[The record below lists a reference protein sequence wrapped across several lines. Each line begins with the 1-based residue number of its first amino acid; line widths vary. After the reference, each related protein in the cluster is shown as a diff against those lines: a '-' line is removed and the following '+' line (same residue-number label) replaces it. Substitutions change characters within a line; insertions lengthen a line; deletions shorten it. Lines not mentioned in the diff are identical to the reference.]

1 MAYAQRPDWLSELIA
16 IVQLLCPETSGSTSA
31 AAGRA
36 RKFGRVTRDAEAGAG
51 WFWTGLAGRSADS
64 DQLEGGYLAPAEG
77 AEQHRFQLIESV
89 QEGNILKVRVAEH
102 APAEGLFLWIPGR
115 APGLLEKSLLDSL
128 SRIDRFDLVNRFA
141 EGRTDPVPPDP
152 GTGLSTAGTLN
163 TEQSRA
169 RTGCRSPGV
178 HLVWGPPG
186 TGKTK
191 VIALALQDIIASGKS
206 ALLVSATNVAVDN
219 ALARAAAAINP
230 VPGVMVRAGTPH
242 LREVA
247 ENSAVCLQK
256 LVRGR
261 QESLEQLRCQ
271 LEEQIAA
278 CQRDPDMA
286 RLAEVRAELEGF
298 DLDAYLAAEG
308 RLANAKLR
316 ADKEAELS
324 RLQQEVGE
332 IAAAAETFGL
342 RLDRIRAGHREAE
355 SARQHIAKVGELER
369 KLEALASGL
378 DDARAEALR
387 REGIRD
393 RLNAELDAAHTH
405 RRFGHK
411 HQKTLIKENAEQ
423 LAAAISRRD
432 ELAKLLAGMTER
444 LARQI
449 EERRRDA
456 LPHTTETVAQLDEDL
471 RAAQDD
477 AERAVA
483 AWEMHVRRARE
494 LVAEVDYAGRQP
506 EPTAA
511 DHELVSLALQHG
523 LPQKLKG
530 VPELERRVEDV
541 HRKIAKLEEQYEQVI
556 ARMRRE
562 GLEVRREIVRGA
574 NVVAATLALLRISPE
589 LHEREYDY
597 VIVDEVAFACPPEV
611 VYAASRARAGVT
623 LLGDFLQNGPIPPEA
638 FGQTIPVE
646 QAIQRWYY
654 QDCFAIFGIRDAWSA
669 QANNGCVTLGQQYRF
684 GPVITE
690 LANTVAYRGVL
701 QMSARG
707 LGDVDQKEIVLI
719 DVDGLGDELASVR
732 RGPAGGR
739 WWPVGALISR
749 AIADRQVWR
758 AEEAGEPADAKAGI
772 VVPYRVQQE
781 LIQDVLN
788 ESGASPQIDVG
799 TSHRFQGREFD
810 TVIFDLVEDGSGLER
825 NWGWVAKG
833 NLDGNPWEADGLRM
847 FNVGITRARR
857 RLYLIAN
864 AAAISRASK
873 GPLRAVRRMLEADKI
888 HVVRAADILG
898 VSDAPVGD
906 PLASEVWHALRGHA
920 TLIELY
926 DEDHL
931 PDELC
936 RRIDEARE
944 RIWLWSPWVGRR
956 SEQLLP
962 HLRDAQDRGV
972 RVHAVVL
979 PRNEVTMQLQ
989 PRHQELAAQIAG
1001 TVYLGKEHQKII
1013 VIDRGL
1019 TFIGSM
1025 NVLAHVPG
1033 GRHETMALFQSA
1045 TLADR
1050 VLEHERV
1057 DELAEP
1063 PRCPRCNEDVRHIR
1077 APGGANLGKLHW
1089 TCTTTNRDGDK
1100 CGWTKPFSD
1109 RPKTRNQPRPS
1120 TAGPRRGR

>member
-1 MAYAQRPDWLSELIA
+1 MTSAPRPEWLTELIA
-16 IVQLLCPETSGSTSA
+16 IVQRLCPETGGSTPA
-31 AAGRA
+31 AAGRPE
-36 RKFGRVTRDAEAGAG
+36 KSGRVTRDAEAGAG

-64 DQLEGGYLAPAEG
+64 DRLEGGYLAPEEG
-77 AEQHRFQLIESV
+77 AGRLRFQLIESV
-89 QEGNILKVRVAEH
+89 QEGNVLKVRVAEH
-102 APAEGLFLWIPGR
+102 APAEGLFLWMPGR
-115 APGLLEKSLLDSL
+115 APGLLEKSLLAGL

-152 GTGLSTAGTLN
+152 GTGLGTAGTLN
-163 TEQSRA
+163 AEQSRA
-169 RTGCRSPGV
+169 RAGCLSPGV

-206 ALLVSATNVAVDN
+206 ALLVSATNIAVDN
-219 ALARAAAAINP
+219 ALAKAAAAVKP
-230 VPGVMVRAGTPH
+230 GPGVMVRAGTPH

-247 ENSAVCLQK
+247 ENPAVCLQK
-256 LVRGR
+256 LVRDR
-261 QESLEQLRCQ
+261 QEALERLRCQ

-278 CQRDPDMA
+278 CQGDPDMA
-286 RLAEVRAELEGF
+286 RLAEVRAELEDF
-298 DLDAYLAAEG
+298 DVDAYLAAEG

-316 ADKEAELS
+316 ADQDAELS

-332 IAAAAETFGL
+332 MTAAVDTSGL
-342 RLDRIRAGHREAE
+342 GLDRIRAAHRQAE
-355 SARQHIAKVGELER
+355 SARQHIAKAGELER
-369 KLEALASGL
+369 KREALAS
-378 DDARAEALR
+378 DVQDARVEVLR
-387 REGIRD
+387 REGRRD
-393 RLNAELDAAHTH
+393 RLIAELDTARTQ
-405 RRFGHK
+405 RRFGNK
-411 HQKTLIKENAEQ
+411 HEKTLIKEAAEQ

-432 ELAKLLAGMTER
+432 ELANLLADMTGR
-444 LARQI
+444 LGPQI
-449 EERRRDA
+449 EAHLQDA
-456 LPHTTETVAQLDEDL
+456 LPHTTETIAQLDEDL
-471 RAAQDD
+471 RRAQDN

-483 AWEMHVRRARE
+483 AWEMRIRRTQE
-494 LVAEVDYAGRQP
+494 LTAEVDHARRQP
-506 EPTAA
+506 GPTAA
-511 DHELVSLALQHG
+511 DHEFVSQALQRG

-530 VPELERRVEDV
+530 LPELEQRADAVQ
-541 HRKIAKLEEQYEQVI
+541 RKILTLEEQYEQVI

-562 GLEVRREIVRGA
+562 GLAVRREIVRGA
-574 NVVAATLALLRISPE
+574 HVVAATLALLRISPE

-611 VYAASRARAGVT
+611 VYAASRASEGVT
-623 LLGDFLQNGPIPPEA
+623 LLGDFLQNGPIAPEA
-638 FGQTIPVE
+638 FGQDIPVE

-654 QDCFAIFGIRDAWSA
+654 QDCFAIFGIRDALSA
-669 QANNGCVTLGQQYRF
+669 QANNGCVTLGRQYRF
-684 GPVITE
+684 GPAITE
-690 LANTVAYRGVL
+690 LANAVAYRGVL
-701 QMSARG
+701 QMSDPGR
-707 LGDVDQKEIVLI
+707 GDVNQQEIVLI

-732 RGPAGGR
+732 PGPAGGR
-739 WWPVGALISR
+739 WWPVGALISH
-749 AIADRQVWR
+749 AIADREVQR

-810 TVIFDLVEDGSGLER
+810 TVIFDLVEDGRGPER
-825 NWGWVAKG
+825 AWGWVSKG
-833 NLDGNPWEADGLRM
+833 NLDGSPWEADGLRM

-864 AAAISRASK
+864 AAAIRSMSR
-873 GPLRAVRRMLEADKI
+873 GPLRAVRQMLDAGKI

-898 VSDAPVGD
+898 VPDAPAGD

-979 PRNEVTMQLQ
+979 PRNEVTGQLQ
-989 PRHQELAAQIAG
+989 SRHQELAAQIAR

-1013 VIDRGL
+1013 VIDRSL

-1050 VLEHERV
+1050 ILEHERV
-1057 DELAEP
+1057 DELADP
-1063 PRCPRCNEDVRHIR
+1063 PRCPKCDADVRHVR
-1077 APGGANLGKLHW
+1077 TLGGANLGKLHW
-1089 TCTTTNRDGDK
+1089 TCMTTRDGDK

-1109 RPKTRNQPRPS
+1109 RPKTRNQPRQS
-1120 TAGPRRGR
+1120 AAGSRRGR

>member
-1 MAYAQRPDWLSELIA
+1 MHGRRTQEL
-16 IVQLLCPETSGSTSA
+16 T
-31 AAGRA
+31 
-36 RKFGRVTRDAEAGAG
+36 
-51 WFWTGLAGRSADS
+51 
-64 DQLEGGYLAPAEG
+64 
-77 AEQHRFQLIESV
+77 
-89 QEGNILKVRVAEH
+89 
-102 APAEGLFLWIPGR
+102 
-115 APGLLEKSLLDSL
+115 
-128 SRIDRFDLVNRFA
+128 
-141 EGRTDPVPPDP
+141 
-152 GTGLSTAGTLN
+152 
-163 TEQSRA
+163 
-169 RTGCRSPGV
+169 
-178 HLVWGPPG
+178 
-186 TGKTK
+186 
-191 VIALALQDIIASGKS
+191 
-206 ALLVSATNVAVDN
+206 
-219 ALARAAAAINP
+219 
-230 VPGVMVRAGTPH
+230 
-242 LREVA
+242 
-247 ENSAVCLQK
+247 
-256 LVRGR
+256 
-261 QESLEQLRCQ
+261 
-271 LEEQIAA
+271 
-278 CQRDPDMA
+278 
-286 RLAEVRAELEGF
+286 
-298 DLDAYLAAEG
+298 
-308 RLANAKLR
+308 
-316 ADKEAELS
+316 
-324 RLQQEVGE
+324 
-332 IAAAAETFGL
+332 
-342 RLDRIRAGHREAE
+342 
-355 SARQHIAKVGELER
+355 
-369 KLEALASGL
+369 
-378 DDARAEALR
+378 
-387 REGIRD
+387 
-393 RLNAELDAAHTH
+393 
-405 RRFGHK
+405 
-411 HQKTLIKENAEQ
+411 
-423 LAAAISRRD
+423 
-432 ELAKLLAGMTER
+432 
-444 LARQI
+444 
-449 EERRRDA
+449 
-456 LPHTTETVAQLDEDL
+456 
-471 RAAQDD
+471 
-477 AERAVA
+477 
-483 AWEMHVRRARE
+483 
-494 LVAEVDYAGRQP
+494 AEVDYARRQP
-506 EPTAA
+506 KPAAA
-511 DHELVSLALQHG
+511 DHEFVSRALQRG

-530 VPELERRVEDV
+530 VPELERRTEAVQG
-541 HRKIAKLEEQYEQVI
+541 KILKLEEQYEQVI

-562 GLEVRREIVRGA
+562 GREVRREIVRSA

-611 VYAASRARAGVT
+611 VYAASRAREGVT

-638 FGQTIPVE
+638 FEQGMPVE

-654 QDCFAIFGIRDAWSA
+654 QDCFAIFGIRDALSA

-701 QMSARG
+701 QMSDHDG
-707 LGDVDQKEIVLI
+707 DDVDQQEIVLV
-719 DVDGLGDELASVR
+719 DVDGLGEELASVR

-749 AIADRQVWR
+749 TIADRQVRR

-772 VVPYRVQQE
+772 VVPYRIQQE

-810 TVIFDLVEDGSGLER
+810 TVIFDLVEDGSGPER

-833 NLDGNPWEADGLRM
+833 NLDGNPWEANGLRM

-864 AAAISRASK
+864 AAAIRRASK
-873 GPLRAVRRMLEADKI
+873 GPLRAVLQMLEADKI

-979 PRNEVTMQLQ
+979 PRNEVTMHLQ

-1013 VIDRGL
+1013 VIDRSL

-1050 VLEHERV
+1050 ILEHERV
-1057 DELAEP
+1057 DELADP
-1063 PRCPRCNEDVRHIR
+1063 PRCPQCNADVRYVR

-1089 TCTTTNRDGDK
+1089 TCTTNRHGDK

-1109 RPKTRNQPRPS
+1109 RPNTRNQPRPS
-1120 TAGPRRGR
+1120 TVGSRRGR

>member
-1 MAYAQRPDWLSELIA
+1 MASAQRPDWLIELIS
-16 IVQLLCPETSGSTSA
+16 IVRRLCPETGGSTSA

-36 RKFGRVTRDAEAGAG
+36 RKFGRVSRDAEQGAG

-64 DQLEGGYLAPAEG
+64 DQLESGYLAPAEG
-77 AEQHRFQLIESV
+77 AERQRFQLIETV
-89 QEGNILKVRVAEH
+89 QEGNVLKVRVAEH

-115 APGLLEKSLLDSL
+115 APGLLEKSLLDGL
-128 SRIDRFDLVNRFA
+128 SRIDRFNLVNRFA
-141 EGRTDPVPPDP
+141 EGRADTVPADP
-152 GTGLSTAGTLN
+152 GAGLGTAGTLN

-206 ALLVSATNVAVDN
+206 ALLVSATNIAVDN
-219 ALARAAAAINP
+219 ALARAAAAIEP

-256 LVRGR
+256 LVRDR
-261 QESLEQLRCQ
+261 QEALEQLRCQ
-271 LEEQIAA
+271 LEEQIVAG
-278 CQRDPDMA
+278 QRDPDVA

-298 DLDAYLAAEG
+298 DHDAYLAAEG
-308 RLANAKLR
+308 RLANAELR
-316 ADKEAELS
+316 AGREAELS
-324 RLQQEVGE
+324 RLRQKADEM
-332 IAAAAETFGL
+332 AAAVETSDL
-342 RLDRIRAGHREAE
+342 RLGQIRAAYREAE
-355 SARQHIAKVGELER
+355 PARQHIANVGELER
-369 KLEALASGL
+369 KLEPLASGL
-378 DDARAEALR
+378 EDARAEVLR
-387 REGIRD
+387 REGLRD
-393 RLNAELDAAHTH
+393 RLNAELDTARTH

-411 HQKTLIKENAEQ
+411 DQKTLIKENAER

-432 ELAKLLAGMTER
+432 ELANLLAGMTER
-444 LARQI
+444 LGRQI
-449 EERRRDA
+449 EGHRRDA
-456 LPHTTETVAQLDEDL
+456 LPHTTETIAQLDEDL
-471 RAAQDD
+471 RTAQDN

-483 AWEMHVRRARE
+483 AWEAQIRRTSE
-494 LVAEVDYAGRQP
+494 LTAEVDHARRQP
-506 EPTAA
+506 EPAAA
-511 DHELVSLALQHG
+511 DHEFVSRALQRG

-530 VPELERRVEDV
+530 VPELEGRAEAVQ
-541 HRKIAKLEEQYEQVI
+541 RKILTLEEQSEQVI

-562 GLEVRREIVRGA
+562 GREVRREIVRSA
-574 NVVAATLALLRISPE
+574 NVVASTLALLRISPE

-597 VIVDEVAFACPPEV
+597 VIVNEVAFACPPEV
-611 VYAASRARAGVT
+611 VYAASRAREGVT

-638 FGQTIPVE
+638 FGSGVPAE
-646 QAIQRWYY
+646 QAIQRWYD
-654 QDCFAIFGIRDAWSA
+654 QDCFAIFGIRDAVSA
-669 QANNGCVTLGQQYRF
+669 QADNGCVTLGQQYRF

-690 LANTVAYRGVL
+690 LANAVAYRGVL
-701 QMSARG
+701 QMSDHDRDG
-707 LGDVDQKEIVLI
+707 VDQQEIVLI

-732 RGPAGGR
+732 PGPAGGS

-749 AIADRQVWR
+749 AIADRQMRR

-810 TVIFDLVEDGSGLER
+810 TVIFNLVEDGSGPER

-833 NLDGNPWEADGLRM
+833 NLDGTPWEASGLRM

-864 AAAISRASK
+864 AAAIRRASK
-873 GPLRAVRRMLEADKI
+873 GPLRAVRQMLEADKI
-888 HVVRAADILG
+888 HVVRAAGILG

-979 PRNEVTMQLQ
+979 PRNEVTMHLQ
-989 PRHQELAAQIAG
+989 PRHQELAAQIAS
-1001 TVYLGKEHQKII
+1001 TIYLGKEHQKII
-1013 VIDRGL
+1013 VIDRSL

-1050 VLEHERV
+1050 ILEHERV
-1057 DELAEP
+1057 DELADP
-1063 PRCPRCNEDVRHIR
+1063 PQCPKCNAAVRYVR

-1089 TCTTTNRDGDK
+1089 TCTTNRDGDK

-1109 RPKTRNQPRPS
+1109 RPNTRNQPRPAA
-1120 TAGPRRGR
+1120 AGPRRGR